1 MSILITGAAGF
12 IGQELSA
19 ALLKSYPDTHLILT
33 DIVEPKVPSGA
44 DSSRIKCFAA
54 DLTSPSIIRSSFS
67 TPLSAAFLLHGIMS
81 GGSEANLE
89 LGLKVNLDS
98 FRNLLDFLREQHQGL
113 KVVFPSSLAV
123 YGPLAEGEVV
133 SEKTA
138 PMPQNSYGSQK
149 LIVETYVMILDRILC
164 GFADDW

>member
-19 ALLKSYPDTHLILT
+19 ALLQAHPSTHLILT
-33 DIVEPKVPSGA
+33 DIVEPKLPAGA
-44 DSSRIKCFAA
+44 DASRVKCFEA
-54 DLTSPSIIRSSFS
+54 DLTSPDVVRSSFN
-67 TPLSAAFLLHGIMS
+67 TKLSAAFLLHGIMS

-98 FRNLLDFLREQHQGL
+98 FRTLLDYLRENHQGI

-123 YGPLAEGEVV
+123 YGPLEEGQVV
-133 SEKTA
+133 SELTA

-149 LIVETYVMILDRILC
+149 LIIETFVFTMD
-164 GFADDW
+164 